1 MRSMQF
7 SGTFYASGK
16 NELGKFIEEAVSNAD
31 VKAKQGSAV
40 KAIVAPHA
48 GYVYSGGIAA
58 YSYKA
63 LAESQGHGKLDTAII
78 VGPNHT
84 GLGEPIAVSM
94 EDWDTPFG
102 AVKND
107 KELSKAIIGSSKYI
121 SEDESAHSEEHSIE
135 VQLPFLKYMFPGTTA
150 CFICQGDQS
159 PDASKILSKAIIPA
173 AKASGKRIAII
184 ASSDFN
190 HYEPASAAKEKDSKL
205 LAAIEKLDTTEF
217 NNAVLE
223 TQDSACGIGPIMV
236 AMEYSKANGVSKA
249 TLLKYGNSGEAT
261 MDYSSV
267 VAYSAIG
274 FYDTA

>member
-1 MRSMQF
+1 MRAMQF

-16 NELGKFIEEAVSNAD
+16 SELAKFIEEAVSHAD
-31 VKAKQGSAV
+31 VKAKHGSAV

-48 GYVYSGGIAA
+48 GYVYSGSIAA

-63 LAESQGHGKLDTAII
+63 LMEDREHGKPDTAII
-78 VGPNHT
+78 LGPNHT

-94 EDWDTPFG
+94 EDWATPFG
-102 AVKND
+102 TVKND
-107 KELSKAIIGSSKYI
+107 KKLSKAIIGSSKYI

-135 VQLPFLKYMFPGTTA
+135 VQLPFLKYLFPDTAA

-159 PDASKILSKAIIPA
+159 LDASILLSKAVIAA
-173 AKASGKRIAII
+173 AKESGKRIAVI

-190 HYEPASAAKEKDSKL
+190 HYEPARAAKEKDSRL
-205 LAAIEKLDTTEF
+205 LAAIEKLDSDEF
-217 NNAVLE
+217 NSSVLE
-223 TQDSACGIGPIMV
+223 TGDSACGIGPITV
-236 AMEYSKANGVSKA
+236 AMEYSKANGVPKA
-249 TLLKYGNSGEAT
+249 TLLRYGNSGEAT

-274 FYDTA
+274 FYGAV